1 MQLPYATLQKP
12 FAGGVI
18 RARPEDFVVEE
29 IPAYEFSG
37 KGDHVFF
44 LLGKKNL
51 TTFDA
56 IERVAGALGRKARDI
71 GTAGLKDKNAVTR
84 QWMSLEH
91 VCEDDIRSLS
101 IPGITIGEITR
112 HGNKLKKGHL
122 IGNRFN
128 ILISEITGLDEG
140 ALEECLDEIHRR
152 GMPNYFGPQRLGES
166 GNNVSRGKDIVL
178 EKWRGPSSKNK
189 RKMLISAYRSHLF
202 NQVLKE
208 RIETYDRFLPGDLAF
223 IHGKGAV
230 FSVEDPTDLEKRRAS
245 FEISPSGPE
254 YGHGGIAPTGEMGKI
269 ECEIIEAENIPVNA
283 WKKLK
288 MKASRRPLRV
298 KVENLSWKKV
308 DRGVELSFALPRGS
322 FATSLLREV
331 IK

>member
-12 FAGGVI
+12 LAAGVI

-29 IPAYEFSG
+29 IPAYKFSG
-37 KGDHVFF
+37 EGDHVFF
-44 LLGKKNL
+44 LLEKKDL

-56 IERVAGALGRKARDI
+56 IERVAEALGRKARDI
-71 GTAGLKDKNAVTR
+71 GSAGLKDKNALTR

-91 VCEDDIRSLS
+91 VSEDDIRNLG
-101 IPGITIGEITR
+101 IPGIAVSQITR

-122 IGNRFN
+122 TGNGFT
-128 ILISEITGLDEG
+128 IVISEISGLDEN
-140 ALEECLDEIHRR
+140 ALEECLDEIRRR
-152 GMPNYFGPQRLGES
+152 GMPNYFGPQRLGKS

-178 EKWRGPSSKNK
+178 GKWRGPSSKNK

-202 NQVLKE
+202 NQVLAE
-208 RIETYDRFLPGDLAF
+208 RIETCDRFLQGDLAF

-230 FSVEDPTDLEKRRAS
+230 FSVENPADLEERRAS

-254 YGHGGIAPTGEMGKI
+254 YGHGGIAPTGVMGKI
-269 ECEIIEAENIPVNA
+269 ESKIIEAENIPVDA

-298 KVENLSWKKV
+298 RVENLSWKNV
-308 DRGVELSFALPRGS
+308 DRGIELSFALPRGS
-322 FATSLLREV
+322 FATCLLRE
-331 IK
+331 IMK